1 MPMHGGAPMVQ
12 GPYGPEM
19 DPEVEEEEDR
29 TIEEDVGGN
38 SGRDAVDGAVEDEDE
53 APSKLKHQRN
63 GKDKKRSK
71 SKKNPE

>member
-1 MPMHGGAPMVQ
+1 MPMHGRAPMVQ
-12 GPYGPEM
+12 GPYSPEM

-29 TIEEDVGGN
+29 AIEEDVGEN
-38 SGRDAVDGAVEDEDE
+38 SGGDAVDGAVEDEDE
-53 APSKLKHQRN
+53 APSKLKHQLN